1 MWHCSRTER
10 GRVVEISE
18 NNGLVPSACRRVKHL
33 CFTLIELLVVIA
45 IIAILAGMLLPA
57 LNNAKK
63 TARSASCQN
72 QIKNVALA
80 SLQYSTDYDS
90 YIAAVGHGPGN
101 DVASWNNL
109 WIHKIVVY
117 MGMLNT
123 NPEKVQGPGHIPIPD
138 DPKNNFR
145 YRYRNGGI
153 ALYCTESDSKRA
165 SKPAKANDTA
175 TTYTANWYT
184 LRMAHSTS
192 SLDRSNKWGKIGKA
206 PYTNASSI
214 VWYTERDNIY
224 YAKTPSQQ
232 LDFGLHGNSINMTFM
247 DGHVEHLKES
257 TVISEAF
264 TKNKFQVDWP

>member
-18 NNGLVPSACRRVKHL
+18 NNGLMPSACRRVKHR

-57 LNNAKK
+57 LNNAQK
-63 TARSASCQN
+63 TARSSSCQN
-72 QIKNVALA
+72 QLKNITLS
-80 SLQYSTDYDS
+80 SLQYSNDCDS
-90 YIAAVGHGPGN
+90 YIAYV
-101 DVASWNNL
+101 DSTSWSGL
-109 WIHKIVVY
+109 WIHKLVGY
-117 MGMLNT
+117 MGMRST
-123 NPEKVQGPGHIPIPD
+123 NPEKVSGPGLVPD
-138 DPKNNFR
+138 PNNSSKNFR
-145 YRYRNGGI
+145 FKYGNGGI
-153 ALYCTESDSKRA
+153 ALYCPEIGSKRG
-165 SKPAKANDTA
+165 SKPSSTSYTT

-184 LRMAHSTS
+184 LRMVHTQSPS
-192 SLDRSNKWGKIGKA
+192 NDRSDKWGKIGKA

-214 VWYTERDNIY
+214 VWYTERDEIY

-232 LDFGLHGNSINMTFM
+232 FDFGLHGNSINMTFM

-264 TKNKFQVDWP
+264 SKNKYQVDWP